1 MLNGKS
7 IKKDSSQQAKATD
20 WQINLGYIWG
30 KGNEIKVYKLTM
42 VAGKRADETEALLAT
57 WSHVAKAKGG
67 KGAAPTQPSK
77 KTKAKSKRRKCTI
90 PACFPPSLPLSVFLL
105 RFSCL
110 RNSFNV
116 CFPSLSVCHM
126 LNMSIC
132 HSHTGTHMLLLSV
145 CMCVCCLAAS

>member
-20 WQINLGYIWG
+20 WQINLGCIWG

-67 KGAAPTQPSK
+67 KGAAPTQPPK
-77 KTKAKSKRRKCTI
+77 KTKAKSGNA
-90 PACFPPSLPLSVFLL
+90 ACPLAFPSSVPLSVFLL

-110 RNSFNV
+110 RMFQ
-116 CFPSLSVCHM
+116 CLFSVVVG
-126 LNMSIC
+126 LPY
-132 HSHTGTHMLLLSV
+132 
-145 CMCVCCLAAS
+145 A